1 MISKKVRKAGGKE
14 EEEAGQLMVNMQETF
29 AGIRVVK
36 SHAREEHER
45 TRFNKASQRM
55 LEFIMRWRKA
65 MEIVGPLVETVASI
79 GIAVGLVYAKLA
91 EISFDDFL
99 VMNMLLMSM
108 YPPAKALG
116 RVQIQLQKCV
126 IATSKV
132 FGIIDM
138 TPDVED
144 HKRAHDI
151 ETSNGAIKLEGVTF
165 SYVPG
170 VPAVEDINL
179 EFEQGKTYALVGKSG
194 SGKSTLLS
202 LIMRFYD
209 PEAGLIRF
217 DGINIKKIKQRAL
230 RDQIGMVIQET
241 FLFHDTIYNNIRYGR
256 LDATREEIEHA
267 ARQAHAHEFIIE
279 KGDGYDTVIGD
290 KGSQLSGGQ
299 QQRIAIARAILRNAP
314 VLLLDEAYSALDSE
328 SEKNIHE
335 ALELLAAGKTVIAIA
350 HRLSTILK
358 ADKII
363 VMKDGQVESTGT
375 HDELLEKSTEYRNL
389 YNLQFHGGQV
399 EVEAEALT

>member
-1 MISKKVRKAGGKE
+1 M
-14 EEEAGQLMVNMQETF
+14 
-29 AGIRVVK
+29 
-36 SHAREEHER
+36 
-45 TRFNKASQRM
+45 
-55 LEFIMRWRKA
+55 
-65 MEIVGPLVETVASI
+65 
-79 GIAVGLVYAKLA
+79 
-91 EISFDDFL
+91 
-99 VMNMLLMSM
+99 
-108 YPPAKALG
+108 
-116 RVQIQLQKCV
+116 
-126 IATSKV
+126 
-132 FGIIDM
+132 
-138 TPDVED
+138 
-144 HKRAHDI
+144 
-151 ETSNGAIKLEGVTF
+151 
-165 SYVPG
+165 
-170 VPAVEDINL
+170 
-179 EFEQGKTYALVGKSG
+179 
-194 SGKSTLLS
+194 LS

-209 PEAGLIRF
+209 PDAGLIRF
-217 DGINIKKIKQRAL
+217 DGTVIHKIKQRDL

-256 LDATREEIEHA
+256 LDATREEVEHA
-267 ARQAHAHEFIIE
+267 ARQAHAHEFIME

-363 VMKDGQVESTGT
+363 VMKDGQVEATGT
-375 HDELLEKSTEYRNL
+375 HDELLEKSREYRNL
-389 YNLQFHGGQV
+389 YNLQFHGNSL